1 VLDDLRRVT
10 RQLIENV
17 ADDVGASIF
26 VRTQSTPLE
35 AEVAEHDANVVIV
48 GRDDPALAG
57 ALLEKRPRTRML
69 AVVDDGEQSLLY
81 ELQPKRRELGELSRE
96 VLATELRHSGEP
108 RSTWMP

>member
-1 VLDDLRRVT
+1 VFDDLRRLT
-10 RQLIENV
+10 RELIENV

-26 VRTQSTPLE
+26 PRAQATSLE
-35 AEVAEHDANVVIV
+35 AAVAEHDANVVIV

-57 ALLEKRPRTRML
+57 ALLEKRPRARML

-96 VLATELRHSGEP
+96 VLASELRQAGDP
-108 RSTWMP
+108 RSSWMP